1 MSVKEIVTYLLFFS
15 GDSLENENRLDP
27 SNDGQCTVEIQ
38 NLKKTLTAENKYLA
52 KLESCISKGSKGGP
66 GEYHNYLLIK

>member
-15 GDSLENENRLDP
+15 GDSLENENRLDS

-38 NLKKTLTAENKYLA
+38 NLKKA
-52 KLESCISKGSKGGP
+52 LESCKSKGPGP
-66 GEYHNYLLIK
+66 GEYYNYLLLNETQGI